1 MGRAEPPTPGSV
13 VVGCGVIGDV
23 HANALAELA
32 RRGQGQGR
40 LVGVVDVDRARAED
54 FGRRWGVPATDSLD
68 EALSWPDARI
78 VHVCTPS
85 GLHAGIG
92 VQAARAGAHVLV
104 EKPIDVTLE
113 RADRLIQTCRDAGV
127 TLGVVSQHRFDPG
140 FQELEAM
147 AQQGRLGRLALGE
160 ARVKWYRSQEYYA
173 SASWRGTRELDGG
186 GALINQSIH
195 YVDLLLALCGPVAG
209 VSAYAATAAHDLEVE
224 DIAAAVLRFTSGAT
238 GTILGSTAVFPGF
251 PERLEISG
259 SDGSAILEDGALAYV
274 ATRAML
280 GDIGSHGNPGAGRR
294 SPPTHAPAPHEPP
307 YGGMHTDQIADFID
321 AVSTGRPPV
330 TTAEAG
336 RAALAVVLAVY
347 RAAATHGEVT
357 LDDAGPAL
365 TPRPMRIGL
374 SPLRSDSPTGSP

>member
-1 MGRAEPPTPGSV
+1 MARTVSPTPGSV
-13 VVGCGVIGDV
+13 VVGCGVIGEV

-54 FGRRWGVPATDSLD
+54 FGRRWDVPATDSLD
-68 EALSWPDARI
+68 EALSWPGARI

-85 GLHAGIG
+85 GLHAEVGAR
-92 VQAARAGAHVLV
+92 AARAGAHVLV
-104 EKPIDVTLE
+104 EKPIDVLLE
-113 RADRLIQTCRDAGV
+113 RAEGLIKACRNAGV

-147 AQQGRLGRLALGE
+147 VQQGRLGRLTLGE
-160 ARVKWYRSQEYYA
+160 ARVKWYRGQEYYA
-173 SASWRGTRELDGG
+173 SAPWRGTWEMDGG

-195 YVDLLLALCGPVAG
+195 YVDLLLALCGPVAR
-209 VSAYAATAAHDLEVE
+209 VSAYTATAAHDLEVE

-259 SDGSAILEDGALAYV
+259 TDGSAILEDGDLTYV
-274 ATRAML
+274 ATRDML
-280 GDIGSHGNPGAGRR
+280 GDVGSHGRPGAGRR
-294 SPPTHAPAPHEPP
+294 LAPTHTPAPHEPP
-307 YGGMHTDQIADFID
+307 YGGRHTDQIADFID

-347 RAAATHGEVT
+347 RAASTRQEVT
-357 LDDAGPAL
+357 LL
-365 TPRPMRIGL
+365 Q
-374 SPLRSDSPTGSP
+374 